1 MGLGRKLMTMISSF
15 LKLKEIMLLALKNI
29 RTLVNNRIKKSM
41 KNGKLIQM
49 RKMTMMK
56 EMKMKIIKTKRRIM
70 RRKLTKKSPF
80 LHQLKWVLKIMKT
93 ELIEWDFKY
102 FGKLHKNIYLL
113 KRFLFFL
120 FLLSYQATYFAFNW
134 NYLNESNHYMQVW
147 WKRKI
152 LVRFD
157 KSKKRLS

>member
-80 LHQLKWVLKIMKT
+80 LHQLK
-93 ELIEWDFKY
+93 
-102 FGKLHKNIYLL
+102 
-113 KRFLFFL
+113 
-120 FLLSYQATYFAFNW
+120 
-134 NYLNESNHYMQVW
+134 
-147 WKRKI
+147 
-152 LVRFD
+152 
-157 KSKKRLS
+157 